1 VEKQHNEYIL
11 KALKI
16 ANDLI
21 GLANNEEVLGN
32 DNVCGILLGVMRDCA
47 YKIRRQVERECQ
59 GRKAKS
65 QWRPCVSEIQ
75 QEPRFNLKKS
85 IMILGAV
92 LILVAAAATPVN
104 ATIILSTD
112 ATETLGG
119 LTFYDGD
126 IAEYDP
132 ATDTA
137 TLYFDENLFGGDEDI
152 DAAHIL
158 ESGNI
163 VLSTGG
169 AATLG
174 GPTFADGDLIEYNPT
189 TDTATLF
196 FGEGLFGSDEDIDA
210 VHVLTN
216 GNIILSTI
224 DGATLGG
231 LSFGDGDLIEYNPT
245 TDTATLF
252 LDETLFSAD
261 EDIDA
266 VHILESGNIVLSTE
280 GAATLGGLIFGDGD
294 LIEYNPT
301 TYSATLYFAEALF
314 SSNANI
320 DAVCVTTV
328 PEPATI
334 GMLGL
339 GCLVLIRQQHNSSLS
354 GRQRPVT
361 NNRRY

>member
-1 VEKQHNEYIL
+1 MKCGQKMDNQKNEHIL

-21 GLANNEEVLGN
+21 DLANNEEVLGN
-32 DNVCGILLGVMRDCA
+32 DNICGILLGVMRDCA
-47 YKIRRQVERECQ
+47 YRIRRQVEREWQ
-59 GRKAKS
+59 GRKAKG
-65 QWRPCVSEIQ
+65 QWRPCVSAIQ
-75 QEPRFNLKKS
+75 LKQSSGLKNLM
-85 IMILGAV
+85 MILGAV
-92 LILVAAAATPVN
+92 LILVAAAAGPVN

-137 TLYFDENLFGGDEDI
+137 TLYFGENLFGGNENI
-152 DAAHIL
+152 DALHVLA
-158 ESGNI
+158 SGNI
-163 VLSTGG
+163 ILSTSN
-169 AATLG
+169 TKTSLLG
-174 GPTFADGDLIEYNPT
+174 GGLSFGNGDLIEYNPT
-189 TDTATLF
+189 TSSATLF

-210 VHVLTN
+210 VHILTN

-245 TDTATLF
+245 TETATLF
-252 LDETLFSAD
+252 FDESLFSAD

-266 VHILESGNIVLSTE
+266 VHILESGNIVLSTG
-280 GAATLGGLIFGDGD
+280 GAATLGGLSFANGD

-301 TYSATLYFAEALF
+301 TYTATLYFDESLF

-320 DAVCVTTV
+320 DAVHV

-334 GMLGL
+334 CMLGL
-339 GCLVLIRQQHNSSLS
+339 GCLVLVCRRRNSRLS
-354 GRQRPVT
+354 GR
-361 NNRRY
+361 

>member
-1 VEKQHNEYIL
+1 MDNQSNEYIS
-11 KALKI
+11 KALTI

-47 YKIRRQVERECQ
+47 YKIRRQVEREHQ
-59 GRKAKS
+59 ALKTKGQLSPEILK
-65 QWRPCVSEIQ
+65 IQ
-75 QEPRFNLKKS
+75 QEPSFNFKKS

-92 LILVAAAATPVN
+92 LILVAAVASPVN

-119 LTFYDGD
+119 LSFYDGD
-126 IAEYDP
+126 LAEYDP
-132 ATDTA
+132 ATNTA

-158 ESGNI
+158 DNGNI
-163 VLSTGG
+163 LLSTEGG
-169 AATLG
+169 ATLG
-174 GPTFADGDLIEYNPT
+174 GLGFGDGGLIEYNPT
-189 TDTATLF
+189 TGSGTLF
-196 FGEGLFGSDEDIDA
+196 FNEGLFGSDEDIDA
-210 VHVLTN
+210 VHILTN

-252 LDETLFSAD
+252 FDESLFSAD

-266 VHILESGNIVLSTE
+266 VHILESGNIVLSTG
-280 GAATLGGLIFGDGD
+280 GAAALGGLSFGDGD

-301 TYSATLYFAEALF
+301 TYSATLYFAEGLF

-320 DAVCVTTV
+320 DAVYVTPL

-339 GCLVLIRQQHNSSLS
+339 GCLVLIR
-354 GRQRPVT
+354 
-361 NNRRY
+361 RRHK

>member
-47 YKIRRQVERECQ
+47 YKIRRQVEREHQ
-59 GRKAKS
+59 ARKAKS

-75 QEPRFNLKKS
+75 QERRFNLKKS

-92 LILVAAAATPVN
+92 LILCAAVARPVN
-104 ATIILSTD
+104 ASIILSTN

-119 LTFYDGD
+119 LSFYDGD

-137 TLYFDENLFGGDEDI
+137 TLYFGENLFGGDEDI
-152 DAAHIL
+152 DAVHIL
-158 ESGNI
+158 DNGNI
-163 VLSTGG
+163 ILSAEGG
-169 AATLG
+169 ATLG
-174 GPTFADGDLIEYNPT
+174 GLSFGDGDLIEYNPT
-189 TDTATLF
+189 TGSGTLF

-210 VHVLTN
+210 VHILTN

-252 LDETLFSAD
+252 FDESLFSAD

-266 VHILESGNIVLSTE
+266 VHILENGNVVLSAE
-280 GAATLGGLIFGDGD
+280 GSATLGGLSFGDGD

-301 TYSATLYFAEALF
+301 TYSATLYFAEGLF

-320 DAVCVTTV
+320 DGVYVTPM

-334 GMLGL
+334 AMLGF
-339 GCLVLIRQQHNSSLS
+339 GCLVLIHQQHNSSLS

>member
-1 VEKQHNEYIL
+1 VDKQSNKYIL

-21 GLANNEEVLGN
+21 DLANNEEVLSN

-59 GRKAKS
+59 GRKAKG
-65 QWRPCVSEIQ
+65 QWGPRILQIQ
-75 QEPRFNLKKS
+75 QEQSFGLKKS

-92 LILVAAAATPVN
+92 LILVAAAAGPVN

-119 LTFYDGD
+119 LSFYDGD
-126 IAEYDP
+126 AAEYDP

-137 TLYFDENLFGGDEDI
+137 TLYFDENLFGGNENI
-152 DAAHIL
+152 DALHVLA
-158 ESGNI
+158 SGNI
-163 VLSTGG
+163 ILSTSN
-169 AATLG
+169 TKSSLLG
-174 GPTFADGDLIEYNPT
+174 GLSFGNGDLIEYNPT
-189 TDTATLF
+189 TGSGTLF
-196 FGEGLFGSDEDIDA
+196 FSEGLFGSDEDIDA
-210 VHVLTN
+210 VHILTN

-231 LSFGDGDLIEYNPT
+231 VSFGDGDLIEYNPT

-252 LDETLFSAD
+252 FDESLFSAD

-266 VHILESGNIVLSTE
+266 VHILESGNIVLSTG
-280 GAATLGGLIFGDGD
+280 GAATLGGLSFGDGD

-301 TYSATLYFAEALF
+301 TYSATLYFAEGLF
-314 SSNANI
+314 SNNADI
-320 DAVCVTTV
+320 DGVYVTPL

-339 GCLVLIRQQHNSSLS
+339 GCLVLIRQRHK
-354 GRQRPVT
+354 
-361 NNRRY
+361 

>member
-47 YKIRRQVERECQ
+47 YKIRRQVEREHQ
-59 GRKAKS
+59 ARKAKS

-75 QEPRFNLKKS
+75 QEQRFNLKKS

-92 LILVAAAATPVN
+92 LILCAAVARPVN
-104 ATIILSTD
+104 ATIILTTN

-158 ESGNI
+158 DNGNI
-163 VLSTGG
+163 ILSAEGG
-169 AATLG
+169 ATLG
-174 GPTFADGDLIEYNPT
+174 GLGFADGDLIEYNPT
-189 TDTATLF
+189 TDTAILF
-196 FGEGLFGSDEDIDA
+196 FSEGLFGSDEDIDA
-210 VHVLTN
+210 VHILTN

-231 LSFGDGDLIEYNPT
+231 VSFGDGDLIEYNPT

-252 LDETLFSAD
+252 FDESLFSAD

-266 VHILESGNIVLSTE
+266 VHILESGNIVLSTC
-280 GAATLGGLIFGDGD
+280 GAATLGGLSFGDGD

-301 TYSATLYFAEALF
+301 TYSATLYFAEGLF
-314 SSNANI
+314 SNNANI
-320 DAVCVTTV
+320 DGVYVTPM

-339 GCLVLIRQQHNSSLS
+339 GCLVLVCRRRNSRFS
-354 GRQRPVT
+354 GR
-361 NNRRY
+361 

>member
-1 VEKQHNEYIL
+1 M

-21 GLANNEEVLGN
+21 DLANNAEVLSN

-59 GRKAKS
+59 GRKAKG
-65 QWRPCVSEIQ
+65 QWGPRILQIQ
-75 QEPRFNLKKS
+75 QEQSFGLKKS

-92 LILVAAAATPVN
+92 LILVAAAAGPVN

-119 LTFYDGD
+119 LSFSDGD

-132 ATDTA
+132 ATNTA

-158 ESGNI
+158 DNGNI
-163 VLSTGG
+163 ILSAEGG
-169 AATLG
+169 ATLG
-174 GPTFADGDLIEYNPT
+174 GLSFGDGDLIEYNPT
-189 TDTATLF
+189 TGSGTLF
-196 FGEGLFGSDEDIDA
+196 FSEGLFGSDEDIDA
-210 VHVLTN
+210 VHILTN

-252 LDETLFSAD
+252 FDESLFSAD

-266 VHILESGNIVLSTE
+266 VHILESGNIVLSTS
-280 GAATLGGLIFGDGD
+280 GAAALGGLSFADGD

-301 TYSATLYFAEALF
+301 TYSATLYFAEGLF
-314 SSNANI
+314 SNNANI
-320 DAVCVTTV
+320 DAVHM

-339 GCLVLIRQQHNSSLS
+339 GCLVLVYQQ
-354 GRQRPVT
+354 RK
-361 NNRRY
+361 

>member
-1 VEKQHNEYIL
+1 MDKQSNKYIL

-21 GLANNEEVLGN
+21 DLANNEEVLGN

-59 GRKAKS
+59 GRKAKG
-65 QWRPCVSEIQ
+65 QLNPCVSEIQ
-75 QEPRFNLKKS
+75 QGQRFNLTKS

-92 LILVAAAATPVN
+92 LILGAAIARPAN

-119 LTFYDGD
+119 LSFSDGD

-132 ATDTA
+132 ATNTA
-137 TLYFDENLFGGDEDI
+137 TLYFVENLFGGDEDI
-152 DAAHIL
+152 DAVHIL
-158 ESGNI
+158 DNGNIILSAESG
-163 VLSTGG
+163 
-169 AATLG
+169 ATLG
-174 GPTFADGDLIEYNPT
+174 GLSFGDGDLIEYNPT
-189 TDTATLF
+189 TGSGTLF

-210 VHVLTN
+210 VHILTN

-252 LDETLFSAD
+252 FDESLFSAD

-266 VHILESGNIVLSTE
+266 VHILESGNIVLSTG
-280 GAATLGGLIFGDGD
+280 GAAALGGLSFGDGD

-301 TYSATLYFAEALF
+301 TYSATLYFAEGLF
-314 SSNANI
+314 SNNANI
-320 DAVCVTTV
+320 DGVYVTPM

-339 GCLVLIRQQHNSSLS
+339 GCLVLIRRRRNSRFS
-354 GRQRPVT
+354 GR
-361 NNRRY
+361 